1 MDIGFLDRIV
11 SSVEEGNILV
21 AVVIVVVAIIFNYK
35 KIADY
40 LEERKRAKI
49 LKISEAL
56 SCEHVDGL
64 TKEHLKEELATE
76 HFKIATGLRLEKEF
90 REAIISLHK
99 KTKGNLGFFNFKRAL
114 THLEY
119 KDSKL
124 KVKLTWFDRVGFW
137 FNLVFGCVLALLGL
151 LTLIVPAQIDQ
162 VSIVQFFMFVGLGAF
177 FFAIAVMMLVQT
189 FPVRSAKF
197 IQGEMQSLH
206 NQ

>member
-1 MDIGFLDRIV
+1 MDLGFLDRIV

-21 AVVIVVVAIIFNYK
+21 SVVIVVVAIIFNYK

-40 LEERKRAKI
+40 LEERKRARI

-56 SCEHVDGL
+56 GCEYVDGL
-64 TKEHLKEELATE
+64 TREHLKEELATE
-76 HFKIATGLRLEKEF
+76 HFKIATGLRLEREF

-99 KTKGNLGFFNFKRAL
+99 KSKGNLGFFHFKRAI

-124 KVKLTWFDRVGFW
+124 KVKLTLFDRLGFW
-137 FNLVFGCVLALLGL
+137 FNLIFGCILALLGL
-151 LTLIVPAQIDQ
+151 LTLIVPAQIDEI
-162 VSIVQFFMFVGLGAF
+162 SIVQFFMFVGLGAF
-177 FFAIAVMMLVQT
+177 FFVIAVMMLVQT
-189 FPVRSAKF
+189 FPVSSAKF
-197 IQGEMQSLH
+197 IQKEMEALH